1 MPPTHEN
8 TDNQVFHI
16 DVGRYLATL
25 DVPADVADDVRST
38 FRDLISNNTSAR
50 RVHIVVKHIAG
61 GHRVTVN
68 GARWEPPPGQSVI
81 DQLIYV
87 LLRATLDA
95 EPDCL
100 HVHAGYVALAGRG
113 VFVAGC
119 PGSGKSTLVTKLV
132 EDGFDYLTDERVGVD
147 RGLRL
152 WPLPKPVSL
161 VRTSFPLLPHLDPGL
176 TGHGGASENLWHVPA
191 SALRPAS
198 TVHMAKLT
206 AIVFVQFEPRAP
218 LLITDL
224 HPVEA
229 ARLLLVDSPDA
240 VRFGPDGVPLA
251 AALCA
256 ANRCVRLVY
265 GDTAQAV
272 AAIRTVVLSQHTTA
286 PAEVLTLPPSTRQ
299 RSGRSRTPLGVH
311 SVLRRRDDVSGVC
324 IDGRSLLHQGPHGQV
339 VELPEAPT
347 AWLQLF
353 DGRTALTDII
363 DEVAEANELPVA
375 QVAPMALQAARTLID
390 LAVVEAVA

>member
-1 MPPTHEN
+1 MPVTREN
-8 TDNQVFHI
+8 ADNHVFHI
-16 DVGRYLATL
+16 AVGRYRATL
-25 DVPADVADDVRST
+25 DVPADVADDVRSA
-38 FRDLISNNTSAR
+38 FCDLLTADTATHKVR
-50 RVHIVVKHIAG
+50 IVVRRIAG
-61 GHRVTVN
+61 GHRVTVD
-68 GARWEPPPGQSVI
+68 GVRWEPPPDQSVI
-81 DQLIYV
+81 EQLVYV

-113 VFVAGC
+113 VFIAGY

-132 EDGFDYLTDERVGVD
+132 EGGFDYLTDERVGVD

-152 WPLPKPVSL
+152 WPLPKPISL
-161 VRTSFPLLPHLDPGL
+161 VSTSFPLLAPLDPRL
-176 TGHGGASENLWHVPA
+176 TGRGGASDNLWHVPA
-191 SALRPAS
+191 SAVRPNS
-198 TVHMAKLT
+198 TVQEARLA
-206 AIVFVQFEPRAP
+206 AIVFVEFEPRAP
-218 LLITDL
+218 LLLTEL

-256 ANRCVRLVY
+256 TNRCVRLVY

-272 AAIRTVVLSQHTTA
+272 SAIRTILHSGRTTD
-286 PAEVLTLPPSTRQ
+286 PAEVVALPPLRHSTRATAA
-299 RSGRSRTPLGVH
+299 STLGAH
-311 SVLRRRDDVSGVC
+311 SVLRRRQDVSGVC
-324 IDGRSLLHQGPHGQV
+324 VDGRSLLHQGPHGKV
-339 VELPEAPT
+339 VELPEAAT

-353 DGRTALTDII
+353 DGRTPLVDII

-375 QVAPMALQAARTLID
+375 QVTPMAMQAARALLD